1 VHLKHAGRSVMVELN
16 ENFDEGATKA
26 ASTGES
32 ATSDEAPQEDTSA
45 PGGVAVPPAHPAH
58 PAHPAPVA
66 LSQLGSQAEAVRL
79 VGEIL
84 RNATTARWPM
94 YLRNVKQILRQYR
107 DGNNG
112 AGPGDAGGFDERRY
126 GFGGLIDLLRACQRD
141 GLVRLE
147 RDRRGG
153 LRVFQGAAL
162 QRAGAPAAQ
171 DQDVAQPS
179 SHVVETAPGGAVETR
194 EADEADV
201 VDFEPMP
208 TVDPTA
214 VLLGTAKRKRGTRTP
229 RAAAPQ
235 AAAPPKKAAPRGGRK
250 SAAKRPSRAK
260 KGGDADAQPE

>member
-1 VHLKHAGRSVMVELN
+1 MVELN
-16 ENFDEGATKA
+16 ENFDEGATKTASSVETA
-26 ASTGES
+26 APEEAAPEETSTES
-32 ATSDEAPQEDTSA
+32 GTS
-45 PGGVAVPPAHPAH
+45 PGLPAQ
-58 PAHPAPVA
+58 PAPSIVHQA
-66 LSQLGSQAEAVRL
+66 HQPSLPQLGSQADAVRL

-112 AGPGDAGGFDERRY
+112 AGPGEAGGFDERRY

-162 QRAGAPAAQ
+162 QRAGAPNTREQEAAP
-171 DQDVAQPS
+171 PS
-179 SHVVETAPGGAVETR
+179 AHLVETAPGGAVDIR
-194 EADEADV
+194 EADEADA

-214 VLLGTAKRKRGTRTP
+214 VLLGTAKRKRGP
-229 RAAAPQ
+229 RAPRPAAPHV
-235 AAAPPKKAAPRGGRK
+235 AAPKKAAPRGARK
-250 SAAKRPSRAK
+250 SAAKRPARAK
-260 KGGDADAQPE
+260 KAGDADAQPD